1 MKFLAH
7 RGERFLHCGI
17 LVFATLLFL
26 DSANLD
32 DLFTTMAVVHS
43 DEDAIARLS
52 SDPQETGGPRVS
64 PVSERMADSRYL
76 GTLPSGIRPR
86 YFILDQDSPS
96 TNDESFE
103 LAGFHVF
110 PAHQLT
116 LSYHSPTFTSLLYL
130 KLRTLL
136 I

>member
-1 MKFLAH
+1 
-7 RGERFLHCGI
+7 
-17 LVFATLLFL
+17 
-26 DSANLD
+26 
-32 DLFTTMAVVHS
+32 MAVVHS

-52 SDPQETGGPRVS
+52 SDPQETGSPRVS
-64 PVSERMADSRYL
+64 PVSEGMADSRYL
-76 GTLPSGIRPR
+76 GILPSDIRPR
-86 YFILDQDSPS
+86 YCILDQDSPS

-103 LAGFHVF
+103 FAGFHVF